1 MWPFSN
7 IIKCEGS
14 FAIDF
19 SDILVSLAISYPKAN
34 PSTRD
39 MNLFNL
45 SRIFLKLHFI
55 STWKERKKVG
65 CKTDSG
71 GGGAG
76 EHDLLSAVV
85 HLVAGEQLAPHLGR
99 EFSKRKVKLSHSL
112 FMMKNNAFSLDS
124 FISFSS

>member
-1 MWPFSN
+1 MKRVKVLDCLD
-7 IIKCEGS
+7 IK
-14 FAIDF
+14 D
-19 SDILVSLAISYPKAN
+19 SDILVSLAISYPKAV

-85 HLVAGEQLAPHLGR
+85 HLVAGEQLASHLGR
-99 EFSKRKVKLSHSL
+99 EFSTMRKARLSHSL
-112 FMMKNNAFSLDS
+112 FIMKNNAFSLDS